1 MESDASLRPRQEMAQ
16 GDEIDSA
23 NEFSEFIDGLPD
35 IDYSALPHMLSRM
48 TASCLTQDERIALL
62 MASIVV
68 LGSLMPTVTLH
79 YHGTPIS
86 PMLYLFV
93 VSEAGAGKSSIVPA
107 RHLVSTIEAN
117 LNDVNAEK
125 KRVYDRQLR
134 YWDSIGKKHNEAQ
147 PDVPLFEYLTTA
159 GDSTGPLIV
168 RQLSSNPSTL
178 VFETEADA
186 LATSLSRR
194 HGSASSNFRKAFH
207 HEHISLAR
215 VGDSLRLQCNR
226 PCLAMVLSGTP
237 NQVLNL
243 VESVENGLCSRIAFI
258 TLPTRP
264 EFTDPFDA
272 RRSAPLENALSLAPK
287 VHQLWQ
293 WLRDKNYTVSLQP
306 RQQQEFTRHFSER
319 LDNDEDTVA
328 AITLRAGVITAR
340 IAMVLTVVRAFENN
354 QLTNPELIV
363 SDCDFLTA
371 MALGEFLRQSS
382 GDIVNQLRSTNRQ
395 PFANNRQQAKQ
406 NLFLQQLP
414 DSFVTAEALR
424 VGNQVGLSNATVKRY
439 LTDTTCFDKISHGW
453 YQKRDRHPP

>member
-1 MESDASLRPRQEMAQ
+1 MDSDDSLSPRQEMAQ
-16 GDEIDSA
+16 GDSINRA
-23 NEFSEFIDGLPD
+23 NVFSEGIDVLPD
-35 IDYSALPHMLSRM
+35 IDYSALPQMLSRM
-48 TASCLTQDERIALL
+48 TASCLTPDERTALL

-68 LGSLMPTVTLH
+68 LGSLMPTVTLR
-79 YHGTPIS
+79 YHGSPIS

-93 VSEAGAGKSSIVPA
+93 VSEAGAGKSSIIPA
-107 RHLVSTIEAN
+107 RHLVSTIEAA
-117 LNDVNAEK
+117 LNTLNAEK
-125 KRVYDRQLR
+125 KRIYDQNRT
-134 YWDSIGKKHNEAQ
+134 YWDSNGKKHGEVQ
-147 PDVPLFEYLTTA
+147 PDIPSYEYLTIA
-159 GDSTGPLIV
+159 GDSTGPMIV

-178 VFETEADA
+178 MFETEADA

-215 VGDSLRLQCNR
+215 VGESLRIQCAR
-226 PCLAMVLSGTP
+226 PCLAIVLSGTP
-237 NQVLNL
+237 NQVLSL

-264 EFTDPFDA
+264 EFTDPFEE
-272 RRSAPLENALSLAPK
+272 RRSAPLECALALAPR

-293 WLRDKNYTVSLQP
+293 SLKDKDYTVALQQHQ
-306 RQQQEFTRHFSER
+306 RQEFTRHFSER
-319 LDNDEDTVA
+319 FDNDEDTVA

-371 MALGEFLRQSS
+371 MTLGEFLRQSS
-382 GDIVNQLRSTNRQ
+382 GDIVNQLRSTNQ
-395 PFANNRQQAKQ
+395 SPYANNRQQVKQ

-453 YQKRDRHPP
+453 YRKRDRHPP